1 MIALAPPLV
10 TARIL
15 SNPSSPVISVRFIP
29 SSSQKKVIKDKNV
42 ALLFK
47 PKKDAVR
54 EQKFC
59 FDFHASHVCFGGGGL
74 TLWGTLVTHTSDQ
87 AKASE
92 FSSPGNRSHKTCKK
106 EKYMHSLGHLSLTRG
121 CRGGPKEQVFRDS
134 VSSSMQSHNRTGPP
148 EYPTSQES
156 QSYGWHAQQLRQA
169 SAYLCLVLSWVWVSS
184 LKLVL
189 AMFLNFKFLF

>member
-1 MIALAPPLV
+1 MIALAQPLV

-87 AKASE
+87 AKASD

-121 CRGGPKEQVFRDS
+121 CRGDQRSRFSGTVFLLPCRATTGQDH
-134 VSSSMQSHNRTGPP
+134 QSTQPHRRAKATAETHN
-148 EYPTSQES
+148 S
-156 QSYGWHAQQLRQA
+156 
-169 SAYLCLVLSWVWVSS
+169 
-184 LKLVL
+184 
-189 AMFLNFKFLF
+189 